1 MGELRPCHTNAFI
14 DCEWSGGPGFT
25 FATPHSLATEVTWT
39 AVDAV
44 AWATNFISLVTYYE
58 GGYSLTNVV
67 TACVGSEHVPPTGF
81 SISCQD
87 VLFLNDD
94 RRPERVYP
102 VNVTLE
108 GTNGLSG
115 TVTLE
120 TGGAGSKLSFDPSMD
135 APTNRLEFAMGVEE
149 GDWFTS
155 GSSPGACGRSWRCVR
170 CRGGSSASVT

>member
-1 MGELRPCHTNAFI
+1 M
-14 DCEWSGGPGFT
+14 DKT
-25 FATPHSLATEVTWT
+25 FRLFAWT
-39 AVDAV
+39 
-44 AWATNFISLVTYYE
+44 
-58 GGYSLTNVV
+58 
-67 TACVGSEHVPPTGF
+67 PTGF
-81 SISCQD
+81 SISCLD

-120 TGGAGSKLSFDPSMD
+120 TGGAGSKLAFDPSMD

-155 GSSPGACGRSWRCVR
+155 GRTVYLSCGDIGEGRIDAAIAFTNGTTCATSTTFRVIEPLRKLVTSDMDKGRVVNPSRLVWGTNAVLKVD
-170 CRGGSSASVT
+170 RGPIPRA